1 MAEKHVLIVDDA
13 IELGRL
19 LQSAVQTLDASLK
32 LTVVPSAEEAILA
45 SSRHTVQLLISD
57 VRLPGMSGFDLAERL
72 RKRNPNLDVILITG
86 MTDRNLRKQAEE
98 SGAVFFQKPLKMDA
112 FLAAVQKSLGLAA
125 ESAPPAEELAPQPVE
140 PPRRKRSTSALL
152 PVTALQ
158 DVLSVLQQE
167 TNARLVVLFNTAGDV
182 TQFAGNPPGDFAGHW
197 AAPLLAS
204 LAQASP
210 LAVAAGRDSAARVCI
225 LRSENGEI
233 LAAAVHGGVLAVEM
247 PAVRRTLRLALALDE
262 LLTAQAA
269 LDAILGRQG
278 ASALPV
284 ALPVEMPTPQP
295 ELPKQEDPPKPAPK
309 PKARTSPLKAKT
321 GELKNDPSTG
331 ELESALKKAAKPAKN
346 LDPDAFWEQA
356 TSTSTQVVTR
366 PDVISFDQAA
376 ELGLAPSED
385 PQE

>member
-57 VRLPGMSGFDLAERL
+57 VRLPGMSGFDLAERM
-72 RKRNPNLDVILITG
+72 RKRNPNLEVILITG

-167 TNARLVVLFNTAGDV
+167 TGARLVVLFNTAGDV

-278 ASALPV
+278 AD

>member
-72 RKRNPNLDVILITG
+72 RKRNPNLEVILITG

-125 ESAPPAEELAPQPVE
+125 ESAPPAEELALQPVE

-167 TNARLVVLFNTAGDV
+167 TGARLVVLFNTAGDV

-278 ASALPV
+278 AD

>member
-1 MAEKHVLIVDDA
+1 MMAEKHVLIVDDA

-278 ASALPV
+278 AD

>member
-57 VRLPGMSGFDLAERL
+57 VRLPGMSGFDLAERM
-72 RKRNPNLDVILITG
+72 RKRNPNLEVILITG

-112 FLAAVQKSLGLAA
+112 FLAAVQKSLGLAGVQA
-125 ESAPPAEELAPQPVE
+125 APLAEELAPQPVE

-167 TNARLVVLFNTAGDV
+167 TGARLVVLFNTAGDV
-182 TQFAGNPPGDFAGHW
+182 TQFAGNQPGDFAGHW

-278 ASALPV
+278 AD

-295 ELPKQEDPPKPAPK
+295 ELPKQEEPPSPAPK
-309 PKARTSPLKAKT
+309 PKARTGPLKAKT

>member
-1 MAEKHVLIVDDA
+1 MMAEKHVLIVDDA

-57 VRLPGMSGFDLAERL
+57 VRLPGMSGFDLAERM
-72 RKRNPNLDVILITG
+72 RKRNPNLEVILITG

-278 ASALPV
+278 AD

>member
-72 RKRNPNLDVILITG
+72 RKRNPNLEVILITG

-278 ASALPV
+278 AD

-309 PKARTSPLKAKT
+309 PKARTGPLKAKT

>member
-72 RKRNPNLDVILITG
+72 RKRNPNLEVILITG

-182 TQFAGNPPGDFAGHW
+182 TQFAGNQPGDFAGHW

-278 ASALPV
+278 AD

>member
-72 RKRNPNLDVILITG
+72 RKRNPNLEVILITG

-125 ESAPPAEELAPQPVE
+125 ESAPLAEELALQPVE

-167 TNARLVVLFNTAGDV
+167 TGARLVVLFNTAGDV

-295 ELPKQEDPPKPAPK
+295 ELPKQEEPPSPAPK
-309 PKARTSPLKAKT
+309 PKARTGPLKAKT

>member
-278 ASALPV
+278 AD

>member
-57 VRLPGMSGFDLAERL
+57 VRLPGMSGFDLAERM
-72 RKRNPNLDVILITG
+72 RKRNPNLEVILITG

-278 ASALPV
+278 AD

>member
-57 VRLPGMSGFDLAERL
+57 VRLPGMSGFDLAERM
-72 RKRNPNLDVILITG
+72 RKRNPNLEVILITG

-125 ESAPPAEELAPQPVE
+125 ESAPPAEELALQPVE

-278 ASALPV
+278 AD

>member
-72 RKRNPNLDVILITG
+72 RKRNPNLEVILITG

-125 ESAPPAEELAPQPVE
+125 ESAPPAEELALQPVE

-167 TNARLVVLFNTAGDV
+167 TGARLVVLFNTAGDV
-182 TQFAGNPPGDFAGHW
+182 TQFAGNPPGDFAVHW

-295 ELPKQEDPPKPAPK
+295 ELPKQEEPPKPAPK

>member
-57 VRLPGMSGFDLAERL
+57 VRLPGMSGFDLAERM
-72 RKRNPNLDVILITG
+72 RKRNPNLEVILITG

-125 ESAPPAEELAPQPVE
+125 ESAPPAEELALQPVE

-278 ASALPV
+278 AD

-295 ELPKQEDPPKPAPK
+295 ELPKQEEPPSPAPK
-309 PKARTSPLKAKT
+309 PKARTGPLKAKT

>member
-57 VRLPGMSGFDLAERL
+57 VRLPGMSGFDLAERM
-72 RKRNPNLDVILITG
+72 RKRNPNLEVILITG

-182 TQFAGNPPGDFAGHW
+182 TQFAGNQPGDFAGHW

-295 ELPKQEDPPKPAPK
+295 ELPKQEEPPSPAPK
-309 PKARTSPLKAKT
+309 PKARTGPLKAKT

>member
-72 RKRNPNLDVILITG
+72 RKRNPNLEVILITG

-167 TNARLVVLFNTAGDV
+167 TGARLVVLFNTAGDV

-278 ASALPV
+278 AD

>member
-57 VRLPGMSGFDLAERL
+57 VRLPGMSGFDLAERI
-72 RKRNPNLDVILITG
+72 RKRNPNLEVILITG

-278 ASALPV
+278 AD

-295 ELPKQEDPPKPAPK
+295 ELPKQEEPPSPAPK
-309 PKARTSPLKAKT
+309 PKARTGPLKAKT

>member
-72 RKRNPNLDVILITG
+72 RKRNPNLEVILITG

-125 ESAPPAEELAPQPVE
+125 ESAPPAEELALQPVE

-278 ASALPV
+278 AD

>member
-72 RKRNPNLDVILITG
+72 RKRNPNLEVILITG

-278 ASALPV
+278 AD

-295 ELPKQEDPPKPAPK
+295 ELPKQEEPPSPAPK
-309 PKARTSPLKAKT
+309 PKARTGPLKAKT

>member
-72 RKRNPNLDVILITG
+72 RKRNPNLEVILITG

-182 TQFAGNPPGDFAGHW
+182 TQFAGNQPGDFAGHW

-278 ASALPV
+278 AD

-295 ELPKQEDPPKPAPK
+295 ELPKQEEPPSPAPK
-309 PKARTSPLKAKT
+309 PKARTGPLKAKT

>member
-72 RKRNPNLDVILITG
+72 RKRNPNLEVILITG

-125 ESAPPAEELAPQPVE
+125 VQAAPPAEELALQPVE

-167 TNARLVVLFNTAGDV
+167 TGARLVVLFNTAGDV

-278 ASALPV
+278 AD

-295 ELPKQEDPPKPAPK
+295 ELPKQEEPPSPAPK
-309 PKARTSPLKAKT
+309 PKARTGPLKAKT

>member
-1 MAEKHVLIVDDA
+1 M
-13 IELGRL
+13 
-19 LQSAVQTLDASLK
+19 
-32 LTVVPSAEEAILA
+32 
-45 SSRHTVQLLISD
+45 
-57 VRLPGMSGFDLAERL
+57 
-72 RKRNPNLDVILITG
+72 
-86 MTDRNLRKQAEE
+86 
-98 SGAVFFQKPLKMDA
+98 
-112 FLAAVQKSLGLAA
+112 
-125 ESAPPAEELAPQPVE
+125 
-140 PPRRKRSTSALL
+140 
-152 PVTALQ
+152 
-158 DVLSVLQQE
+158 
-167 TNARLVVLFNTAGDV
+167 VLFNTAGDV

-278 ASALPV
+278 AD

>member
-72 RKRNPNLDVILITG
+72 RKRNPNLEVILITG

-125 ESAPPAEELAPQPVE
+125 ESAPPAEELALQPVE

-167 TNARLVVLFNTAGDV
+167 TGARLVVLFNTAGDV

-278 ASALPV
+278 AD

-295 ELPKQEDPPKPAPK
+295 ELPKQEEPPSPAPK
-309 PKARTSPLKAKT
+309 PKARTGPLKGKT

>member
-57 VRLPGMSGFDLAERL
+57 VRLPGMSGFDLAERM
-72 RKRNPNLDVILITG
+72 RKRNPNLEVILITG

-125 ESAPPAEELAPQPVE
+125 ESAPLAEELALQPVE

-278 ASALPV
+278 AD

>member
-72 RKRNPNLDVILITG
+72 RKRNPNLEVILITG

-278 ASALPV
+278 AD

>member
-57 VRLPGMSGFDLAERL
+57 VRLPGMSGFDLAERM
-72 RKRNPNLDVILITG
+72 RKRNPNLEVILITG

-278 ASALPV
+278 AD

-295 ELPKQEDPPKPAPK
+295 ELPKQEEPPSPAPK
-309 PKARTSPLKAKT
+309 PKARTGPLKAKT